1 MGPRLGGRRQ
11 GSSTV
16 PWDVGKVKAGGLW
29 GSARETRVRVPVP
42 GGGLVRCWVPPPAV
56 RAASPCST
64 PPAQLWLRTAPP
76 EFQGRIRLVRALNPG
91 VCILPMRSQPSNGVP
106 VPCASVLR
114 PPEQRAANPLLSPTG
129 MCYLRASDWKV
140 SCSRPPSG
148 SLGGAPPRP
157 FQPLLADSP

>member
-16 PWDVGKVKAGGLW
+16 PWDVGKVKAGACGAQPGRRACECPCPVEGWCAAGSRPLRSGLH
-29 GSARETRVRVPVP
+29 P
-42 GGGLVRCWVPPPAV
+42 
-56 RAASPCST
+56 RAAPLLLSSGSG
-64 PPAQLWLRTAPP
+64 QHPP

-114 PPEQRAANPLLSPTG
+114 PPEQCAANPLLSPTG
-129 MCYLRASDWKV
+129 MCYLRVSDWKV
-140 SCSRPPSG
+140 SCGRPPSG